1 MKRFNYLLIAL
12 LSSLMLFSCNSDNDK
27 TPDIPKKPDVPEIV
41 QDQRVFVLNE
51 GQFSKELGFLD
62 VITPD
67 RNYTSKVD
75 KGVIGGTAQ
84 GLSFYGDRTYII
96 SKDSQ
101 NAISKDEVIKMQVK
115 EGKGRLVS
123 LKTKDFSD
131 PQDHSDLIKSLEK
144 PAKIAIIDLNN
155 IFILDSNGIHRLDL
169 IKGQLTA
176 IDGAEQ
182 MAEYDM
188 IVVGN
193 LVVAGKGNTLIT
205 IQKGENKV
213 HKSLQLDDYIEGY
226 AKADG
231 NNIYVATSS
240 ATIYKIN
247 AQDLS
252 IVKQNKITGEASTPM
267 NDYWGRAS
275 MIAAHGD
282 SIYYAGGGSVIY
294 RHLFS
299 KGETKAMVDVKTL
312 YPAGTITYHS
322 VGVSPV
328 TGHVYIARL
337 KGYGL
342 EFTTNAI
349 IELDLSGDTAKLI
362 KLYQNQAHFPANF
375 YFPN

>member
-51 GQFSKELGFLD
+51 GWYGNELGFLD

-67 RNYTSKVD
+67 RNYTAKVD
-75 KGVIGGTAQ
+75 KGVLGGTAQ

-101 NAISKDEVIKMQVK
+101 NAISKDEKINEKVK

-131 PQDHSDLIKSLEK
+131 PQDHSDLIKSLKK

-155 IFILDSNGIHRLDL
+155 IFILDSDGIHRLDL

-182 MAEYDM
+182 MAGYDM

-213 HKSLQLDDYIEGY
+213 HKSLKLDGYIKGY

-240 ATIYKIN
+240 AIIYKIN

-252 IVKQNKITGEASTPM
+252 IVKQNKITGEASEPIS
-267 NDYWGRAS
+267 NDYWGSAS

-312 YPAGTITYHS
+312 YPTGTITYNS

-328 TGHVYIARL
+328 TGHVYIIRL
-337 KGYGL
+337 TDY
-342 EFTTNAI
+342 ETFTTNAI

-362 KLYQNQAHFPANF
+362 KLYENHVHFPANF